1 MYKGRRGYSSS
12 SSSQQPPA
20 TTLTSKLKG
29 RGHHSHSSRR
39 IWRPLEAALAASLS
53 PSPFAFRR
61 RLSIHCR
68 ATTPPPPPPLQNF
81 ASPIK
86 YSVTQY
92 LSCNAFPTVKP
103 PQEPA
108 GYELKACMQKL
119 HMGSNSCCQLWQ
131 DGATAAWQQAA
142 RLQKICMYET

>member
-1 MYKGRRGYSSS
+1 MYKGWRGYCCSR
-12 SSSQQPPA
+12 QQPPA
-20 TTLTSKLKG
+20 TTLPSKLKG

-39 IWRPLEAALAASLS
+39 IWRPLEAALATL
-53 PSPFAFRR
+53 SPFAFRR
-61 RLSIHCR
+61 RLSSQYR
-68 ATTPPPPPPLQNF
+68 AATPPPPPLQNF

-92 LSCNAFPTVKP
+92 VSCVAFPTVKP

-119 HMGSNSCCQLWQ
+119 HMDTKCCRRLQEG
-131 DGATAAWQQAA
+131 GARGTALA